1 MTSPAAPITISLPP
15 AIYCAG
21 SWVEGDVILNVRL
34 LFEDNVQEVR
44 LTLRGAAQTNIEK
57 ERRKYRESHTLIQA
71 DFDVWRRGTY
81 PEPGTDLIRVP
92 FRFLLPDT
100 LPPSFHYRGWQK
112 SASVLYSITATATR
126 QGAFALNKKVRTPIV
141 VVQKDTAGSVLR
153 AEPQTEWR
161 RAHKE
166 EKLRKGLW
174 GEYST
179 AWVELSVPDMKG
191 GLPLFT
197 VLPVV
202 IDIQTTTAPLTRAK
216 ADAHPPDKPIFPA
229 PPAIH
234 SEITCKLVR
243 KAVIRAQGQ
252 STTVESDAAHLL
264 GSLTDRAVDVD
275 TELPE
280 KQWQWLGDPDGD
292 GKGSWF
298 QRARFQVNVKL
309 SVPPSFRIG
318 TIECQYYLYVKIPFA
333 GLGNDVKVEL
343 PVFIVS
349 GIEAPMIYEQP
360 PPAPD
365 QVQPTSDLPPAYGD
379 VNDEEWDGL
388 EKD

>member
-1 MTSPAAPITISLPP
+1 
-15 AIYCAG
+15 
-21 SWVEGDVILNVRL
+21 
-34 LFEDNVQEVR
+34 
-44 LTLRGAAQTNIEK
+44 
-57 ERRKYRESHTLIQA
+57 
-71 DFDVWRRGTY
+71 
-81 PEPGTDLIRVP
+81 
-92 FRFLLPDT
+92 
-100 LPPSFHYRGWQK
+100 
-112 SASVLYSITATATR
+112 
-126 QGAFALNKKVRTPIV
+126 
-141 VVQKDTAGSVLR
+141 
-153 AEPQTEWR
+153 
-161 RAHKE
+161 
-166 EKLRKGLW
+166 
-174 GEYST
+174 
-179 AWVELSVPDMKG
+179 MKG

-318 TIECQYYLYVKIPFA
+318 TIECQVRVCPSTDHGRGVDNASRAVLSVRQDSFRRHRKRCKGRTA
-333 GLGNDVKVEL
+333 
-343 PVFIVS
+343 
-349 GIEAPMIYEQP
+349 
-360 PPAPD
+360 
-365 QVQPTSDLPPAYGD
+365 DLHR
-379 VNDEEWDGL
+379 VWH
-388 EKD
+388 